1 MTEKSD
7 IKIEPSWKENLAP
20 ILAEPYMRDL
30 RDTVRQRYQDPTK
43 AIYPDPKNLFNAFDS
58 CPFDKVAV
66 VILGQD
72 PYHGIGQAHGLCFS
86 VPEGTNSPPS
96 LQNIFK
102 EIQSDLGTTPPPNG
116 DLTRWAAQGVFL
128 LNAILTVEARKPT
141 SHRDIG
147 WEQFT
152 DDVIRLLSDK
162 RDNLVF
168 LLWGN
173 FAKQKQHLI
182 DESNHCILT
191 APHPSPYSA
200 ASGFFGC
207 KHFSQAND
215 YLKQHNKQPIEW

>member
-1 MTEKSD
+1 MTEKLD
-7 IKIEPSWKENLAP
+7 IKIEQSWKENLTS
-20 ILAEPYMRDL
+20 ILTEPYIQDL
-30 RDTVRQRYQDPTK
+30 RSTVRQYYQDPNT
-43 AIYPDPKNLFNAFDS
+43 AIYPEPKNLFNAFDS
-58 CPFDKVAV
+58 CPFSETAV

-86 VPEGTNSPPS
+86 VPEGKSAPPS

-102 EIQSDLGTTPPPNG
+102 EIQDDIGTPPPPHG
-116 DLTRWAAQGVFL
+116 DLTRWATQGVFL
-128 LNAILTVEARKPT
+128 LNAILTVEARKPA

-152 DDVIRLLSDK
+152 DAVIKLLSDK

-173 FAKQKQHLI
+173 FAKQKQELI
-182 DESNHCILT
+182 DDTKHRILT

-207 KHFSQAND
+207 KHFSQANE
-215 YLKQHNKQPIEW
+215 YLTRHSKKPINW

>member
-1 MTEKSD
+1 MTEKLE
-7 IKIEPSWKENLAP
+7 IKIEQSWKDNLTP
-20 ILAEPYMRDL
+20 ILDESYMREL
-30 RDTVRQRYQDPTK
+30 RDMVRGHYQDPSIV
-43 AIYPDPKNLFNAFDS
+43 IYPEPKNLFNAFNS
-58 CPFDKVAV
+58 CPFDKVSV

-86 VPEGTNSPPS
+86 VPEGVRSPPS

-102 EIQSDLGTTPPPNG
+102 EIRDDVGTPPPQNG
-116 DLTRWAAQGVFL
+116 DLTRWATQGVFL
-128 LNAILTVEARKPT
+128 LNAILTVEARKPA

-152 DDVIRLLSDK
+152 DAVIKLLSNN
-162 RDNLVF
+162 RNNLVF

-173 FAKQKQHLI
+173 FAKQKQEFIDSNKHL
-182 DESNHCILT
+182 ILT

-207 KHFSQAND
+207 KHFSQANE
-215 YLKQHNKQPIEW
+215 YLTKHNKKAD

>member
-7 IKIEPSWKENLAP
+7 IKIEPSWRENLAP
-20 ILAEPYMRDL
+20 IFTEPYMRDL
-30 RDTVRQRYQDPTK
+30 RDTVRQRYQDPEKT
-43 AIYPDPKNLFNAFDS
+43 IYPEPKNLFNAFDS

-86 VPEGTNSPPS
+86 VPEGTHSPPS

-102 EIQSDLGTTPPPNG
+102 EIQSDLGTAPPPNG

-128 LNAILTVEARKPT
+128 LNAILTVEARKPA

-182 DESNHCILT
+182 DESSHCILT

-215 YLKQHNKQPIEW
+215 YLKQHNKQPIVW

>member
-1 MTEKSD
+1 MTEKLD
-7 IKIEPSWKENLAP
+7 IKIEPSWKENLTP

-30 RDTVRQRYQDPTK
+30 RDAVRQHYQDPTK
-43 AIYPDPKNLFNAFDS
+43 VIYPEPKNLFNAFDS
-58 CPFDKVAV
+58 CPFDEVAV

-86 VPEGTNSPPS
+86 VPEGKNPPPS

-102 EIQSDLGTTPPPNG
+102 EIQSDIGTNPPPHG
-116 DLTRWAAQGVFL
+116 DLSRWATQGVFL
-128 LNAILTVEARKPT
+128 LNAILTVEASKPA

-152 DDVIRLLSDK
+152 DAVIQLLSEK
-162 RDNLVF
+162 QENLVF

-173 FAKQKQHLI
+173 YAKQKQEIIDHNKHL
-182 DESNHCILT
+182 ILT

-207 KHFSQAND
+207 KHFSKAND
-215 YLKQHNKQPIEW
+215 YLAQHNKKSINW